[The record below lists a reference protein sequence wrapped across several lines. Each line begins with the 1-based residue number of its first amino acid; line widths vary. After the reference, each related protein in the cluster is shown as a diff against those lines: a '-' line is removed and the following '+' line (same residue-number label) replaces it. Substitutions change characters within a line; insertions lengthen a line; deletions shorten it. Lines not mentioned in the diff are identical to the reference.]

1 VALNKYQKLGYK
13 WFGKIAQS
21 LDTTKKLGESLKTA
35 NMHVTEDV
43 YMACAIL
50 TSLLVFIS
58 MFSFS
63 LTLFIVLSLIK
74 TSLSIGLI
82 ILLFLSPF
90 VLAGISYAYYIM
102 KPRFV
107 SNNRARKID
116 MHLPYALNFIAAMSS
131 AGVTPTQIFESLS
144 RQDIYGEMKNEAL
157 LIYRDIT
164 LLGKDILSAMRDAM
178 ERTPSKTFKDFLQ
191 GAIVTVTSGGSL
203 KSYFSTKAEQ
213 FMRENKQI
221 QRKFNETLAT
231 MAECYVV
238 AAVAGPLMILII
250 IPLMAFMSS
259 GGGQTML
266 MMYFFVFLVLPIIH
280 MGFIMIIK
288 SMTPEV

>member
-1 VALNKYQKLGYK
+1 MALNNYQKLGYR
-13 WFGKIAQS
+13 WFGNLAKSINI
-21 LDTTKKLGESLKTA
+21 TKKLSETLRTA
-35 NMHVTEDV
+35 NIHITEDV

-50 TSLLVFIS
+50 TTILVLIS
-58 MFSFS
+58 MFSLS
-63 LTLFIVLSLIK
+63 MILFIFLNLMRISI
-74 TSLSIGLI
+74 SIGLLA
-82 ILLFLSPF
+82 LLFLLPF
-90 VLAGISYAYYIM
+90 ILAGVSYAYYIL
-102 KPRFV
+102 KPKII
-107 SNNRARKID
+107 SSNRARKID

-144 RQDIYGEMKNEAL
+144 RQDIYGEMRNEAL

-164 LLGKDILSAMRDAM
+164 LLGKDILSAMKDAM

-191 GAIVTVTSGGSL
+191 GAVVTVTSGGSL

-231 MAECYVV
+231 MAESYVT

-259 GGGQTML
+259 GGGQMML
-266 MMYFFVFLVLPIIH
+266 MYLFVFLILPFIH
-280 MGFIMIIK
+280 MGFVVIIK